1 MELSVLERLL
11 LLELLRGQ
19 SGDIVT
25 LRVVT
30 DALKAVGFTEP
41 EHKILAFVNNDAG
54 NVSWNPLDPQKI
66 ELGEKAGELIAAGL
80 KKLSDAEKLTL
91 EHVSLWDK
99 FVGEEKA
106 EDAA

>member
-1 MELSVLERLL
+1 M
-11 LLELLRGQ
+11 
-19 SGDIVT
+19 
-25 LRVVT
+25 
-30 DALKAVGFTEP
+30 
-41 EHKILAFVNNDAG
+41 NNDAG
-54 NVSWNPLDPQKI
+54 NVSWNPLDSQKI